1 MYLYLVS
8 LISLIAHNVVD
19 FLFVDDFAAGYASTN
34 MNIIERKLQQ
44 TINKLDKKAVLSQG
58 NRAMPQ
64 VFFSVAVRQQH
75 SLQV

>member
-1 MYLYLVS
+1 VYLYLVS

-64 VFFSVAVRQQH
+64 VFFSVEVRQQH